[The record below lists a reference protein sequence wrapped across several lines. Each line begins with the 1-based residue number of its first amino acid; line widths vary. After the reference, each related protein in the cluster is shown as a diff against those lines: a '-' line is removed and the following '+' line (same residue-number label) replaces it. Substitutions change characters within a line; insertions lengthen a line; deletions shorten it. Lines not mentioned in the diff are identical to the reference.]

1 MKGSTNDQLPKN
13 YLNPTA
19 DAIALLKAAVD
30 GGKFEVEVGSLSTKV
45 SSLAVWVDEEYGVL
59 GSL

>member
-45 SSLAVWVDEEYGVL
+45 SSLDDSGR
-59 GSL
+59 